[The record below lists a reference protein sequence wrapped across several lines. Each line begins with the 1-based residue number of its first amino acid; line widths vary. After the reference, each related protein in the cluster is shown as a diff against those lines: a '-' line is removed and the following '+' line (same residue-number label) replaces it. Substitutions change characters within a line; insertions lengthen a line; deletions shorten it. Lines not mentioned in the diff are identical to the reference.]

1 MELWSLLNERE
12 KMEYTGGP
20 RHAVQPVK
28 RFVAHC
34 YEWLEALISSL
45 IVVVLLFTLL
55 FRIVN
60 VSGPSM
66 LPTLQSNDRV
76 LLTSYFYQ
84 PKQGDVVVITHTA
97 KLQEPIIKRVIALE
111 NQTVD
116 IDFET
121 GTVYVD
127 GQALDESAYIEN
139 GITTQPSDY
148 TYPLTVPPGH
158 LFVLGDNRAVSND
171 SRSSAVGMIDERYV
185 LGKAEFVVFPFSRFG
200 KIL

>member
-1 MELWSLLNERE
+1 
-12 KMEYTGGP
+12 
-20 RHAVQPVK
+20 
-28 RFVAHC
+28 
-34 YEWLEALISSL
+34 
-45 IVVVLLFTLL
+45 
-55 FRIVN
+55 
-60 VSGPSM
+60 M

-97 KLQEPIIKRVIALE
+97 KLQEPIMKRVIALVE

-158 LFVLGDNRAVSND
+158 LFVLGDNRACVQAIAAAVRRG
-171 SRSSAVGMIDERYV
+171 RSMSGMCWARRNSWYFPLAVLEKFYRNTTGGIV
-185 LGKAEFVVFPFSRFG
+185 
-200 KIL
+200 

>member
-1 MELWSLLNERE
+1 MNERE

-97 KLQEPIIKRVIALE
+97 KLQGPIIKRVIALE

-185 LGKAEFVVFPFSRFG
+185 LGKADFVVFPFSRFG

>member
-1 MELWSLLNERE
+1 MNERE

-28 RFVAHC
+28 RLVAHC

>member
-1 MELWSLLNERE
+1 MNERE

-20 RHAVQPVK
+20 RHAAQPVK

-97 KLQEPIIKRVIALE
+97 KLQGPIIKRVIALE

>member
-1 MELWSLLNERE
+1 MNERE

>member
-1 MELWSLLNERE
+1 MNERE

-148 TYPLTVPPGH
+148 TSPLTVPPGH

>member
-1 MELWSLLNERE
+1 MNERE

-66 LPTLQSNDRV
+66 LPTLQRNDRV

>member
-1 MELWSLLNERE
+1 MLNERE

>member
-1 MELWSLLNERE
+1 MNERE

-158 LFVLGDNRAVSND
+158 LFVLGDNRAGSND

>member
-1 MELWSLLNERE
+1 MNERE

-20 RHAVQPVK
+20 RHAAQPVK

-84 PKQGDVVVITHTA
+84 PKQGDVVVITHTG

-158 LFVLGDNRAVSND
+158 LFVLGDNGAVSND

>member
-1 MELWSLLNERE
+1 MNERE

-97 KLQEPIIKRVIALE
+97 KLQGPIIKRVIALE

>member
-1 MELWSLLNERE
+1 
-12 KMEYTGGP
+12 MEYTGGP

-97 KLQEPIIKRVIALE
+97 KLQEPLIKRVI
-111 NQTVD
+111 
-116 IDFET
+116 DFDT

>member
-1 MELWSLLNERE
+1 MNERE

-20 RHAVQPVK
+20 RHAAQPVK
-28 RFVAHC
+28 RFVVHC

-148 TYPLTVPPGH
+148 TYPLTVPSGH

>member
-1 MELWSLLNERE
+1 MKIELENVLPSEIE
-12 KMEYTGGP
+12 KRSFEIITEELG
-20 RHAVQPVK
+20 
-28 RFVAHC
+28 
-34 YEWLEALISSL
+34 
-45 IVVVLLFTLL
+45 
-55 FRIVN
+55 
-60 VSGPSM
+60 
-66 LPTLQSNDRV
+66 DRV
-76 LLTSYFYQ
+76 FD
-84 PKQGDVVVITHTA
+84 P
-97 KLQEPIIKRVIALE
+97 LQEPIIKRVIALE

>member
-1 MELWSLLNERE
+1 MNDREELGYS
-12 KMEYTGGP
+12 GGP
-20 RHAVQPVK
+20 RHIASPATRLVT
-28 RFVAHC
+28 HC
-34 YEWLEALISSL
+34 YEWLEALSSSL

-66 LPTLQSNDRV
+66 LPTLQDNDRV
-76 LLTSYFYQ
+76 LLTSYFYRPQ
-84 PKQGDVVVITHTA
+84 PGDVVVITHTA

-121 GTVYVD
+121 GTVDGD
-127 GQALDESAYIEN
+127 GQALDESAYIAN

-148 TYPLTVPPGH
+148 TYPLTVPEGH
-158 LFVLGDNRAVSND
+158 LFVLGDNRAVSKD
-171 SRSSAVGMIDERYV
+171 SRNSSVGMIDERYV
-185 LGKAEFVVFPFSRFG
+185 LGKAELVVFPFSRFG

>member
-1 MELWSLLNERE
+1 MNERE

-127 GQALDESAYIEN
+127 GQALDESAYSEN
-139 GITTQPSDY
+139 DTTTQPSDY

>member
-1 MELWSLLNERE
+1 
-12 KMEYTGGP
+12 MEYTGGP

-116 IDFET
+116 IDFAN
-121 GTVYVD
+121 GVVYVD
-127 GQALDESAYIEN
+127 GEALEEPYINEH
-139 GITTQPSDY
+139 ILRTASP
-148 TYPLTVPPGH
+148 
-158 LFVLGDNRAVSND
+158 R
-171 SRSSAVGMIDERYV
+171 SRPTIPIR
-185 LGKAEFVVFPFSRFG
+185 
-200 KIL
+200 

>member
-1 MELWSLLNERE
+1 MNDREELGYS
-12 KMEYTGGP
+12 GGP
-20 RHAVQPVK
+20 RHIASPATRLVT
-28 RFVAHC
+28 HC
-34 YEWLEALISSL
+34 YEWLEALSSSL

-66 LPTLQSNDRV
+66 LPTLQDNDRV
-76 LLTSYFYQ
+76 LLTSYFYRPQ
-84 PKQGDVVVITHTA
+84 PGDVVVITHTA
-97 KLQEPIIKRVIALE
+97 KLQEPIIIRGIALE
-111 NQTVD
+111 NQTGD

-127 GQALDESAYIEN
+127 GQALDESAYIAN

-148 TYPLTVPPGH
+148 TYPLTVPEGH
-158 LFVLGDNRAVSND
+158 LFVLGDNRAVSKD
-171 SRSSAVGMIDERYV
+171 SRNSSVGMIDERYV
-185 LGKAEFVVFPFSRFG
+185 LGKAELVVFPFSRFG

>member
-1 MELWSLLNERE
+1 MNERE

-20 RHAVQPVK
+20 RHAAQPVK

-45 IVVVLLFTLL
+45 IVVVLLFTRL

>member
-1 MELWSLLNERE
+1 MNERE

-121 GTVYVD
+121 GTVYVV
-127 GQALDESAYIEN
+127 GQALVESAYIEN

>member
-1 MELWSLLNERE
+1 M
-12 KMEYTGGP
+12 
-20 RHAVQPVK
+20 
-28 RFVAHC
+28 
-34 YEWLEALISSL
+34 ISSL

-139 GITTQPSDY
+139 GITTQPSDF
-148 TYPLTVPPGH
+148 T
-158 LFVLGDNRAVSND
+158 FR
-171 SRSSAVGMIDERYV
+171 
-185 LGKAEFVVFPFSRFG
+185 
-200 KIL
+200 

>member
-1 MELWSLLNERE
+1 
-12 KMEYTGGP
+12 MEYTGGP
-20 RHAVQPVK
+20 RHAVQLVK

>member
-1 MELWSLLNERE
+1 MNDREELGYS
-12 KMEYTGGP
+12 GGP
-20 RHAVQPVK
+20 RHIASPVT
-28 RFVAHC
+28 RLVAHC
-34 YEWLEALISSL
+34 YEWLEALSSSL

-66 LPTLQSNDRV
+66 LPTLQDNDRV
-76 LLTSYFYQ
+76 LLTSYFYRPQ
-84 PKQGDVVVITHTA
+84 PGDVVVITHTA

-127 GQALDESAYIEN
+127 GQALNESAYIAN

-148 TYPLTVPPGH
+148 TYPLTVPEGH
-158 LFVLGDNRAVSND
+158 LFVLGDNRAVSKD
-171 SRSSAVGMIDERYV
+171 SRNSSVGMIDERYV
-185 LGKAEFVVFPFSRFG
+185 LGKAELVVFPFSRFG

>member
-1 MELWSLLNERE
+1 MNERE

-121 GTVYVD
+121 GTAYVD

>member
-1 MELWSLLNERE
+1 MNERE

-127 GQALDESAYIEN
+127 GQALDENAYIEN

>member
-1 MELWSLLNERE
+1 MNDRE
-12 KMEYTGGP
+12 ALGYSGGP
-20 RHAVQPVK
+20 RHIASPATRLVT
-28 RFVAHC
+28 HC
-34 YEWLEALISSL
+34 YEWLEALSSSL

-66 LPTLQSNDRV
+66 LPTLQDNDRV
-76 LLTSYFYQ
+76 LLTSYFYRPQ
-84 PKQGDVVVITHTA
+84 PGDVVVITHTA

-127 GQALDESAYIEN
+127 GQALDESAYIAN

-148 TYPLTVPPGH
+148 TYPLTVPEGH
-158 LFVLGDNRAVSND
+158 LFVLGDNRAVSKD
-171 SRSSAVGMIDERYV
+171 SRNSSVGMIDERYV
-185 LGKAEFVVFPFSRFG
+185 LGKAELVVFPFSRFG

>member
-1 MELWSLLNERE
+1 MNERE

-20 RHAVQPVK
+20 RPAVQPVK